1 MELQYQDADRRRM
14 SIQVAS
20 NASATDNAARKRSII
35 NLAQETTSVATLVGA
50 TGSLKTS
57 NDTSISSTQVPS
69 GAGRRFSVLQGG
81 DGRAEQRAVHPAGF
95 LEGLALRSQTFDFS
109 NEADRTTAKK
119 SDDSEGTASPATV
132 RKVQEQRRVRV
143 QSIDVPPEFDAN
155 DHVACAAAVS
165 AAIPEVDEDD
175 EEAQGFDYYQED
187 ERKLQGP
194 FQIASVSGGR
204 LVQSTPPAS
213 TDSSASNDDSIDDHL
228 VPDSPQAA
236 HDSVDMSSFSFR
248 EKRRQ
253 AETFGHHME
262 ISAELHESFNKPSKR
277 LPEDSFIGTFT
288 CRGMDEGKPKPNQD
302 YACFCLPFG
311 GMPGTGLLLVCDGHG
326 HEGDDASQEVLNS
339 LLYELE
345 ENSDDLMTQPGQTI
359 ADAFEAVNIHLRAL
373 GEADPPEINTLQ
385 SGACAVL
392 AYIKGSTIWVA
403 GVGDCQAYLGAQHEN
418 KIISHPLSVQHSV
431 DSPGEKARLESLG
444 AYIRPAMVDP
454 DGEII
459 SAKVYR
465 DPTHPEYGPGLAIS
479 RSFGDLD
486 ASDLGII
493 ATPEI
498 TCHRVSEEDKYL
510 ILATDGVWE
519 FLGPN
524 EVLGV
529 VDNCFQKGMTAE
541 DASKFVIALS
551 ANQWKKHDGDA
562 YRDDITVVVVYLQP
576 LVRRMSVDL
585 M

>member
-1 MELQYQDADRRRM
+1 M
-14 SIQVAS
+14 
-20 NASATDNAARKRSII
+20 
-35 NLAQETTSVATLVGA
+35 
-50 TGSLKTS
+50 
-57 NDTSISSTQVPS
+57 
-69 GAGRRFSVLQGG
+69 
-81 DGRAEQRAVHPAGF
+81 
-95 LEGLALRSQTFDFS
+95 
-109 NEADRTTAKK
+109 
-119 SDDSEGTASPATV
+119 
-132 RKVQEQRRVRV
+132 
-143 QSIDVPPEFDAN
+143 
-155 DHVACAAAVS
+155 
-165 AAIPEVDEDD
+165 
-175 EEAQGFDYYQED
+175 
-187 ERKLQGP
+187 
-194 FQIASVSGGR
+194 
-204 LVQSTPPAS
+204 
-213 TDSSASNDDSIDDHL
+213 
-228 VPDSPQAA
+228 
-236 HDSVDMSSFSFR
+236 
-248 EKRRQ
+248 
-253 AETFGHHME
+253 
-262 ISAELHESFNKPSKR
+262 
-277 LPEDSFIGTFT
+277 
-288 CRGMDEGKPKPNQD
+288 
-302 YACFCLPFG
+302 
-311 GMPGTGLLLVCDGHG
+311 
-326 HEGDDASQEVLNS
+326 
-339 LLYELE
+339 
-345 ENSDDLMTQPGQTI
+345 
-359 ADAFEAVNIHLRAL
+359 
-373 GEADPPEINTLQ
+373 
-385 SGACAVL
+385 
-392 AYIKGSTIWVA
+392 
-403 GVGDCQAYLGAQHEN
+403 
-418 KIISHPLSVQHSV
+418 QHSV